1 MLVTLALAALI
12 QTTPAIAG
20 MSGDPLAPAAAG
32 QILCY
37 KPDTA
42 QKTCHSIAE
51 YAAQG
56 NGGFTSKAT
65 ILVSKSPLVILRSAT
80 PVHEEGG
87 AVCGII
93 TADQLSASTLVVNGN
108 EMSADEAAPLLALG
122 VSALDKIIGK
132 NICTSYSDGND
143 GLQATATVDGQSRPD
158 LTQTVMWVS
167 PSDGYRVAP

>member
-12 QTTPAIAG
+12 QTTPLAAG
-20 MSGDPLAPAAAG
+20 AGANPLAPAASG

-51 YAAQG
+51 YSAL
-56 NGGFTSKAT
+56 GGGSYTSKAT
-65 ILVSKSPLVILRSAT
+65 ILVSKSPLVVLRSAT

-87 AVCGII
+87 AVCGVI
-93 TADQLSASTLVVNGN
+93 TEDQLSASTLIVNGN

-132 NICTSYSDGND
+132 NICTSYSDGNG
-143 GLQATATVDGQSRPD
+143 GLEATATVDGQSRPD
-158 LTQTVMWVS
+158 LTQSVLWVS

>member
-1 MLVTLALAALI
+1 MLATLALAALI
-12 QTTPAIAG
+12 QTTPATATAG
-20 MSGDPLAPAAAG
+20 GDPLAPAASG

-51 YAAQG
+51 YSAL
-56 NGGFTSKAT
+56 GGGSYTSKAT
-65 ILVSKSPLVILRSAT
+65 VLVSKTPLVVLRSAT
-80 PVHEEGG
+80 PVHEAGG

-93 TADQLSASTLVVNGN
+93 TADQLSASTLIVNGR
-108 EMSADEAAPLLALG
+108 EMSADDAAPLLALG

-132 NICTSYSDGND
+132 TICTSYSEGSG

-158 LTQTVMWVS
+158 LTQEVLWIS